1 MTPRDRGMARRAL
14 DRRLDAVRQSEDTFA
29 RPAGGWIKA
38 LREALGMSTAQFA
51 RRMGTHRSAAYV
63 LEEHELDEGIRL
75 STLRRAADALGC
87 RLVYALVPDES
98 LQATV
103 ERRATALA
111 RARLGSVLQ
120 TMALEDQAVEE
131 AEIAAQID
139 ELARSLVDSR
149 ELWDEP

>member
-1 MTPRDRGMARRAL
+1 MARQDLKIARRAL
-14 DRRLDAVRQSEDTFA
+14 DRRLDVVRRSEEA
-29 RPAGGWIKA
+29 LVRPTGGWIKA
-38 LREALGMSTAQFA
+38 VRETLGMSTAQFA

-75 STLRRAADALGC
+75 SSLRRAADALGC
-87 RLVYALVPDES
+87 QLVYALVPAES

-103 ERRATALA
+103 QRRAVEIA

-131 AEIAAQID
+131 SEVAAQID
-139 ELARSLVDSR
+139 ELARTLVDSR
-149 ELWDEP
+149 DLWEEP